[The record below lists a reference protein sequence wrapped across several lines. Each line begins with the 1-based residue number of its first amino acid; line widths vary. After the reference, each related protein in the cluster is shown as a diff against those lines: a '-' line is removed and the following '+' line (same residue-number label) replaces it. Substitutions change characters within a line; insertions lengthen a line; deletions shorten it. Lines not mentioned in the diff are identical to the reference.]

1 MSFARG
7 KQKYTR
13 DEVIEVLKRNT
24 SVFKDDEVFTQ
35 YIIDLASFLIE
46 YRLLVARTMK
56 PATPPTETGEYK
68 RKWLSRTSDRDK
80 ELGDVLKKH
89 TSPIDPRAT
98 CKMCGGPTGGNILC
112 PTCGGMAI

>member
-13 DEVIEVLKRNT
+13 EEIIEILKRNT
-24 SVFKDDEVFTQ
+24 TLFKDDEVFTQ

-46 YRLLVARTMK
+46 YRLFVERSK
-56 PATPPTETGEYK
+56 PPAPAEVVDQ
-68 RKWLSRTSDRDK
+68 RKWLSRTSDRNK

-89 TSPIDPRAT
+89 ASHIDTRAT
-98 CKMCGGPTGGNILC
+98 CKMCGGPTGGSILC
-112 PTCGGMAI
+112 PNCGGMAI

>member
-7 KQKYTR
+7 KQKYSR
-13 DEVIEVLKRNT
+13 DEVIEILKRNT

-35 YIIDLASFLIE
+35 YIIDLAAFLIE
-46 YRLLVARTMK
+46 YRLLMERTKK
-56 PATPPTETGEYK
+56 PVPPTESGEYK

-80 ELGDVLKKH
+80 ELSDALKKH
-89 TSPIDPRAT
+89 TSPIDVRAA